1 MTMEVILSTAFG
13 RSIDVQ
19 GGKGGEVYEAARG
32 LFASIGESSGK
43 YIRYLQFIICKDFV
57 IKYRRG
63 LIMQF
68 LKVEPF
74 SFRDI

>member
-13 RSIDVQ
+13 RSVDVQ

-32 LFASIGESSGK
+32 LFASFGQVSGK
-43 YIRYLQFIICKDFV
+43 YIRYLQFINSKDFV
-57 IKYRRG
+57 IKFRFG
-63 LIMQF
+63 NAIF
-68 LKVEPF
+68 EGGTF